1 MNRSRLTLLSLSV
14 LASLGLA
21 GCSSELRLHMREAR
35 TALGTVD
42 ALSQSGDYAVAR
54 VSALRM
60 KEEVRAALTTTEPG
74 ATATEKELAL
84 ARLLAEWETGS
95 WQSLDAA
102 LAKSD
107 RPGSIA
113 ALAAVKGQCT
123 SCHAYAGRPGIQ
135 L

>member
-1 MNRSRLTLLSLSV
+1 MNRSRPTLLSLSV

-42 ALSQSGDYAVAR
+42 SLRRSGDYAGAR
-54 VSALRM
+54 ISAVRM
-60 KEEVRAALTTTEPG
+60 KEEVRAALAPIDP
-74 ATATEKELAL
+74 AAAPTEKEQAL
-84 ARLLAEWETGS
+84 VRLLAEWETGS